1 MLEINDLH
9 ARARR
14 FARVRPKREVQG
26 AVPRTRDENEN
37 ENENEEEDEEEEE
50 EKA

>member
-1 MLEINDLH
+1 MLEINHLP

-14 FARVRPKREVQG
+14 FARVCPKREVEG
-26 AVPRTRDENEN
+26 AVPRMRDGND
-37 ENENEEEDEEEEE
+37 EEEEEEEE